1 MSNLGTTVYWLPAT
15 WKGSLAEGRQHER
28 MEGVR
33 KRVVESENLP
43 RGKELLDW
51 ERIRRRGFGG
61 MMMMVPKKTLDAI
74 GKGIGMSCP

>member
-1 MSNLGTTVYWLPAT
+1 
-15 WKGSLAEGRQHER
+15 